1 MSDTKAYYFGND
13 ANVGANGL
21 LCLNLADNDKV
32 AVLRDIHEWI
42 DGI

>member
-1 MSDTKAYYFGND
+1 MKRNDTLRMIDNEISF
-13 ANVGANGL
+13 L
-21 LCLNLADNDKV
+21 LCFNLADNDKV